1 MDIFTALNEKTNY
14 SARQLQLI
22 VSAWVL
28 ATPFEKNKKVA
39 GDNGHVSED
48 DYDKQS
54 IYSLLYAL
62 YRSAG
67 TVRSDTGEAYEMTF
81 NTWGYDWPTEWS
93 DGPNGKRDPQQ
104 FGMNAYSGLYQ
115 FPELKKYIAERNGAV
130 KIVEMGCGTGA
141 GAHHVCKNVLPQC
154 TYEAFDM
161 QEAAIRTCQRK
172 FVPELGG
179 RLIAR
184 RADCT
189 KLDKA
194 PESTNIV
201 AVCETHVAEYGGKV
215 TEEDKQFFGMAHRIL
230 ETGGYLTWGNAIPD
244 ATWQPCFDYLESI
257 GMKMVEMHDVTRQ
270 AVTAR
275 DLDRAR
281 VHAFVEQVLNPY
293 KAFRIP
299 VLGPKK
305 RREAELAMKNFYRDP
320 GTRLYD
326 KMTDGTD
333 TYRVALFKK
342 A

>member
-1 MDIFTALNEKTNY
+1 MDVFTALSEKTNY

-28 ATPFEKNKKVA
+28 STPFEKTKKVA

-62 YRSAG
+62 YRNAG
-67 TVRSDTGEAYEMTF
+67 TVKTETGVPYQMTF
-81 NTWGYDWPTEWS
+81 NTWGYDWPSDWS
-93 DGPNGKRDPQQ
+93 GGPNGHRDPQQ
-104 FGMNAYSGLYQ
+104 FGRNAYAGLYQ
-115 FPELKKYIAERNGAV
+115 FPALKHYISERNGAP

-161 QEAAIRTCQRK
+161 QEAAIQTCTRN

-179 RLIAR
+179 RLTAR

-189 KLDKA
+189 QLDK
-194 PESTNIV
+194 PDGSTNIV

-215 TEEDKQFFGMAHRIL
+215 TEEDKKFFGTAHRML

-244 ATWQPCFDYLESI
+244 DTWQPCFDYLKSI
-257 GMKMVEMHDVTRQ
+257 GMKMVETHDVTRY
-270 AVTAR
+270 AVEAR
-275 DLDRAR
+275 RKDQAR
-281 VHAFVEQVLNPY
+281 VHAFVEQVLQKY
-293 KAFRIP
+293 AAFRIP
-299 VLGPKK
+299 FFGPKK

-320 GTRLYD
+320 GTRLFD

-333 TYRVALFKK
+333 TYRVALFQKV
-342 A
+342 